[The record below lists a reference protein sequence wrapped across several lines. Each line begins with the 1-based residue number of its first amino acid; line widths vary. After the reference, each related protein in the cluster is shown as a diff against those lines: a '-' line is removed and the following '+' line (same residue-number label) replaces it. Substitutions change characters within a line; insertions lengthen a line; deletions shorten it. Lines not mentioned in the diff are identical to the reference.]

1 MTRRTPRN
9 TSNCSTQ
16 SINVMLRHLTISNY
30 ALIDSLSIDF
40 DNGFSV
46 ITGETGAGKSIL
58 LGALGFV
65 LGDRSDSN
73 VMLDETKKC
82 VVEAM
87 FLLDD
92 ERFKYFFEANDLD
105 FENECVLRRELS
117 TSKKSRAFI
126 NDTPVS
132 LQQIKELGNQLV
144 DIHSQHDS
152 LLLTN
157 ACFQLSM
164 LDDAADNLSLLAEYQ
179 KVYHSYSSCLNEL
192 NRLREMSRKNLAEND
207 FLSFQLD
214 ELQKADLQDDEY
226 EDITQRLE
234 LLENAEEVKTLLAQ
248 STSLLQESEISI
260 LDQLNEL
267 KSNVEH
273 LRKYIPEAESYA
285 ERIESTRIELKDIAH
300 DIDSLQ
306 DSTQFDQDSLE
317 TLQERF
323 DLIQRLMMK
332 HHVSDYAAL
341 LKIRTDLSEKVE
353 AFSNIDGLISAKEIE
368 LKKIKDELL
377 RLAKSL
383 SDRRLNVKKSFEKA
397 VIDIIRQLAMPHG
410 VFEIECSKL
419 NDFSNTGLDK
429 VRFLFSA
436 NKGIVPEDMSRVAS
450 GGELSR
456 LMLAIK
462 AVAAEKNYIPTLIF
476 DEIDTG
482 VSGEVASK
490 LGDIMRKMGERL
502 QLVSIT
508 HLPQI
513 ASKAKQ
519 HFFVFKDNS
528 GEKTHSNIR
537 QLARDERV
545 AEIAKMLSNDKIT
558 PEALKAAEVLLLN

>member
-1 MTRRTPRN
+1 
-9 TSNCSTQ
+9 
-16 SINVMLRHLTISNY
+16 MLRHLTISNY

-92 ERFKYFFEANDLD
+92 ERFKHFFEANDLD

-157 ACFQLSM
+157 ADFQLNM
-164 LDDAADNLSLLAEYQ
+164 LDDAADNLPLLVEYQ
-179 KVYHSYSSCLNEL
+179 KSYHSYSHCLNEL

-273 LRKYIPEAESYA
+273 LKKFMPQAESYA

-306 DSTQFDQDSLE
+306 DSTQFDSESLE

-332 HHVSDYAAL
+332 HHVKDYDEL

-436 NKGIVPEDMSRVAS
+436 NKGIAPDDMSRVAS

-490 LGDIMRKMGERL
+490 LGDIMKKMGERL

>member
-1 MTRRTPRN
+1 M
-9 TSNCSTQ
+9 
-16 SINVMLRHLTISNY
+16 IRHLDISNF

-40 DNGFSV
+40 ENEFSV

-65 LGDRSDSN
+65 LGERADSG

-82 VVEAM
+82 VVEAT
-87 FLLDD
+87 FSIDD
-92 ERFKYFFEANDLD
+92 ERLKPFFDENDID
-105 FENECVLRRELS
+105 YDSECVLRRELT
-117 TSKKSRAFI
+117 TSRKSRAFI

-132 LQQIKELGNQLV
+132 LQQIKELGSQLV

-157 ACFQLSM
+157 SEFQLKL
-164 LDDAADNLSLLAEYQ
+164 LDDAADNIPLLIEYQ
-179 KVYHSYSSCLNEL
+179 KVYRSYIFCLNEL
-192 NRLREMSRKNLAEND
+192 KHLREISEKNVAEND
-207 FLSFQLD
+207 FLAFQLD
-214 ELQKADLQDDEY
+214 ELVKSNLQDDEY
-226 EDITQRLE
+226 EDVTRRLE
-234 LLENAEEVKTLLAQ
+234 VLENAEEVKTLLAQ
-248 STSLLQESEISI
+248 SANMLQESEMSI
-260 LDQLNEL
+260 LEQLNEL

-273 LRKYIPEAESYA
+273 LKKFMPQAESYA

-323 DLIQRLMMK
+323 DLIQRLMLK
-332 HHVSDYAAL
+332 HHVSDYAGL
-341 LKIRTDLSEKVE
+341 LEIRAELSGKVS
-353 AFSNIDGLISAKEIE
+353 AFANIDGQVAEKEKE
-368 LKKIKDELL
+368 LKKIKVELA

-383 SDRRLNVKKSFEKA
+383 SDRRLDAKKTFERS
-397 VIDIIRQLAMPHG
+397 VTEIIRQLAMPHG
-410 VFEIECSKL
+410 VFEIECSRL
-419 NDFSNTGLDK
+419 DDFTSVGLDK
-429 VRFLFSA
+429 VCFMFSA
-436 NKGIVPEDMSRVAS
+436 NKGVAPDEMSRVAS

-462 AVAAEKNYIPTLIF
+462 AVAAEKNYIPTLVF

-482 VSGEVASK
+482 VSGEVASR
-490 LGDIMRKMGERL
+490 LGDIMKLMGERL

-508 HLPQI
+508 HLPQV
-513 ASKAKQ
+513 ASKAKR

-528 GEKTHSNIR
+528 GDKTHSNIR
-537 QLARDERV
+537 QLAMDERV

-558 PEALKAAEVLLLN
+558 PEALKAAEVLLRN